1 MSLYEQYFST
11 TNKSHMLAVITG
23 LLTQESGRSPT
34 QIPEFQERF
43 HQMYPKV
50 FETSQASTLIGLNK
64 ELVDIVGPEI
74 MRLLGNETPETVMRP
89 RRTSGHPRALVTNGS
104 TPEPPPAPETPEPT
118 ERLQV
123 FTGRSG
129 DREETSAHRYDYF
142 LKIPSQIKE
151 FRLDELMIPEE
162 PSPLF
167 GTPEI
172 HLRLTMQDT
181 SYDCMMSLL
190 DTHVVNRCTY
200 RIYAPTYPPRIR
212 LTEPRIRIQLLTQ
225 GHPCVP
231 VSEDTC
237 ECRGKHII
245 FHNSLSYCISL
256 KDYLG
261 YADINP
267 TLEVKDTLS
276 IHVEHKEPVLTTI
289 VERHGRYLM
298 CQPFSKAPETEQGT
312 VTIRNLSHQH
322 RIRFVTE
329 VNEITEDT

>member
-1 MSLYEQYFST
+1 
-11 TNKSHMLAVITG
+11 MLAVITE
-23 LLTQESGRSPT
+23 LLRQETGRSPNQT
-34 QIPEFQERF
+34 PAFHEEF
-43 HQMYPKV
+43 HQMYPIV
-50 FETSQASTLIGLNK
+50 FENSQASTLIDLNK
-64 ELVDIVGPEI
+64 ELIDTVGPTI
-74 MRLLGNETPETVMRP
+74 LRLLGNETVMRP
-89 RRTSGHPRALVTNGS
+89 RRTSGHPNALVTNGS
-104 TPEPPPAPETPEPT
+104 TPEPPPAPDTPEPT

-172 HLRLTMQDT
+172 HLRLTVKDT
-181 SYDCMMSLL
+181 SYDCTMSLL
-190 DTHVVNRCTY
+190 DTQVVGTRRY
-200 RIYAPTYPPRIR
+200 RIYTPTYPPRIR

-261 YADINP
+261 YADSNP
-267 TLEVKDTLS
+267 TLDVKDTLS
-276 IHVEHKEPVLTTI
+276 VHVEHKDPVLTTI

-312 VTIRNLSHQH
+312 LTIRNLSNQH

-329 VNEITEDT
+329 ITEDT